1 MEIDRINFLQSSL
14 NSQPLWFTLY
24 SVPAAANM
32 SGVHLD
38 GTAIASGRMPRF
50 NKILSTPSLPCN
62 AALIPGLGQVRCSE
76 GRGSSG
82 LTPDSR
88 SRRTVDTCPDPA
100 AIVKASDPN
109 LFLPNRFFCYKVI
122 INLNRS
128 FYHRSGY
135 PDLMHWKNCNFHF
148 LTWRIVFNF
157 YFK

>member
-14 NSQPLWFTLY
+14 NSHPLWEPLY

-109 LFLPNRFFCYKVI
+109 LFLPNRFFFLKLLSILIEV
-122 INLNRS
+122 
-128 FYHRSGY
+128 FYRRSGY
-135 PDLMHWKNCNFHF
+135 SDLMQ
-148 LTWRIVFNF
+148 
-157 YFK
+157 